1 MEQRVTRTF
10 NRRRALGIGAGTM
23 AAFATGGAG
32 AQAWPSKPIR
42 WIVPYTPGGITDS
55 TTRIVTERLTA
66 ALGQNIVVENRPG
79 ANSLIGAEAAAKS
92 TPDGYTILT
101 VIAGHAAN
109 ATLYAGKLSFD
120 PVKSF
125 APVSLMGV
133 APAILTASNDFPS
146 RDVKQLIAYAKA
158 NPGKISFGSSG
169 VGSAAHLITELLKQ
183 TAGIDMM
190 HVPYRGTA
198 PALQDL
204 IGGNIQILV
213 DVPSS
218 MMPQVR
224 AGKIRALA
232 MFSKERLESAKD
244 VATIVEAGG
253 PQIEASTWM
262 MALVP
267 AGTPPDIVE
276 RLSKAVAS
284 IVDMPEVKERFA
296 GMGIVPT
303 GYDPARTGQFLADEV
318 ARWAKVIQTAD
329 VKPEL

>member
-1 MEQRVTRTF
+1 MTRLF
-10 NRRRALGIGAGTM
+10 NRRRAVALGVGGV
-23 AAFATGGAG
+23 AALATGNAQ
-32 AQAWPSKPIR
+32 AQAWPAKPIR

-92 TPDGYTILT
+92 APDGYTILT

-125 APVSLMGV
+125 APVSLMGI
-133 APAILTASNDFPS
+133 APLILTANNDFAPK
-146 RDVKQLIAYAKA
+146 DVKQLIDHAKA
-158 NPGKISFGSSG
+158 NPGKISYGSSG
-169 VGSAAHLITELLKQ
+169 VGAAAHLTTELFKQ
-183 TAGIDMM
+183 TVGVEMT

-204 IGGNIQILV
+204 IGGSIQILI
-213 DVPSS
+213 DAPSS

-232 MFSKERLESAKD
+232 MLSKERLESAKE
-244 VATIVEAGG
+244 VPTIVEAGG
-253 PQIEASTWM
+253 PPLESSTWM
-262 MALVP
+262 MALAP
-267 AGTPPDIVE
+267 AGTPADIVG
-276 RLSKAVAS
+276 RLSQEVGRVVAL
-284 IVDMPEVKERFA
+284 PEVKERFTS
-296 GMGIVPT
+296 MGIIPS
-303 GYDPARTGQFLADEV
+303 GYDPARTGQFLAEEV
-318 ARWAKVIQTAD
+318 ARWAKVIQTAG
-329 VKPEL
+329 VKPEQ

>member
-1 MEQRVTRTF
+1 MTKLF
-10 NRRRALGIGAGTM
+10 NRRGALVLGIGGAAM
-23 AAFATGGAG
+23 AATGGAL
-32 AQAWPSKPIR
+32 AQTWPTKPIR

-92 TPDGYTILT
+92 APDGYTILT

-125 APVSLMGV
+125 APVSLMGI
-133 APAILTASNDFPS
+133 APLILTANNDFAPK
-146 RDVKQLIAYAKA
+146 DVKQLIDYAKA
-158 NPGKISFGSSG
+158 NPGKISYGSSG
-169 VGSAAHLITELLKQ
+169 VGAAAHLTTELFKQ
-183 TAGIDMM
+183 TVGVEMT

-204 IGGNIQILV
+204 IGGSIQILI
-213 DVPSS
+213 DAPSS

-232 MFSKERLESAKD
+232 MLSKERLESAKE
-244 VATIVEAGG
+244 VPTIVEAGG
-253 PQIEASTWM
+253 PLLESSTWM
-262 MALVP
+262 MALAP
-267 AGTPPDIVE
+267 AGTPSDIVE
-276 RLSKAVAS
+276 RLSKEVAR
-284 IVDMPEVKERFA
+284 VVALPEVKERFTS
-296 GMGIVPT
+296 MGIIPS
-303 GYDPARTGQFLADEV
+303 GYDPARTGQFLAEEV
-318 ARWAKVIQTAD
+318 TRWAKVIQTAG
-329 VKPEL
+329 VKPEQ

>member
-10 NRRRALGIGAGTM
+10 NRRHALGIGAGTV
-23 AAFATGGAG
+23 AALASGGAA

-42 WIVPYTPGGITDS
+42 WVVPYTPGGITDS

-79 ANSLIGAEAAAKS
+79 ANSLIGAEAAAKA

-125 APVSLMGV
+125 APVSLMGI
-133 APAILTASNDFPS
+133 APVILTVSNDFPPK
-146 RDVKQLIAYAKA
+146 DMKELIAYAKA
-158 NPGKISFGSSG
+158 NPGKVSYGSSG
-169 VGSAAHLITELLKQ
+169 VGAAAHLTTELLKQ
-183 TAGIDMM
+183 TAGIEMV

-204 IGGNIQILV
+204 ISGNIQVLI

-224 AGKIRALA
+224 AGKIRAIA
-232 MFSKERLESAKD
+232 MFSKERLEAAKD
-244 VATIVEAGG
+244 VPTIVEAGG
-253 PQIEASTWM
+253 PPIESSTWM
-262 MALVP
+262 MALAP
-267 AGTPPDIVE
+267 AGTPPEIVE
-276 RLSKAVAS
+276 RLSKEVAR
-284 IVDMPEVKERFA
+284 VVAMPEVKERFA
-296 GMGIVPT
+296 SMGIVPA
-303 GYDPARTGQFLADEV
+303 GYDPARTGKFLADEV
-318 ARWAKVIQTAD
+318 ALWAKVIQTAG
-329 VKPEL
+329 VKPEQ